1 MTDEILTIDDIAVP
15 DEWKNMNAKPKKERR
30 EPERLIL
37 EQFMASCPQV
47 SRLRW
52 KQTVL
57 ERLAEFDIDEC
68 ERKDAAAEIAKFTF
82 IPDAF
87 AVYPETNE
95 IHFFEVEITS
105 LMPKHKLQAYA
116 KLVTDMDSN
125 GIELALFTL
134 NQHAHMNHVYLLP
147 HYLEW
152 ALSEASQS

>member
-1 MTDEILTIDDIAVP
+1 MAEQPSEPAYLTAYVGHQKSR
-15 DEWKNMNAKPKKERR
+15 EPKKIRR

-57 ERLAEFDIDEC
+57 ARLAEFDIDEC
-68 ERKDAAAEIAKFTF
+68 EREDAAHELAKFTF

-105 LMPKHKLQAYA
+105 LMPKSKLQAYA
-116 KLVTDMDSN
+116 KLVTDMHSN

-134 NQHAHMNHVYLLP
+134 NQHAHLNHVYLLP

-152 ALSEASQS
+152 VLSQREEP

>member
-1 MTDEILTIDDIAVP
+1 MTPELI
-15 DEWKNMNAKPKKERR
+15 KQPKKERR
-30 EPERLIL
+30 EPERLVL
-37 EQFMASCPQV
+37 ERLMKSCPQV

-57 ERLAEFDIDEC
+57 ARLAEFDIDDW
-68 ERKDAAAEIAKFTF
+68 EREDATDEIGKFRL
-82 IPDAF
+82 IPDAY
-87 AVYPETNE
+87 AIYPDTNE

-105 LMPKHKLQAYA
+105 LMKKSKLEAYA

-152 ALSEASQS
+152 ALSEAMQP